1 MSQRCV
7 ASKFHHPLPE
17 KDSLMSNPKN
27 ERERD
32 LLRRP
37 YKRKLI
43 ADFPSG
49 ILLSVSVRDLEELDR
64 PERDADESD
73 EA

>member
-1 MSQRCV
+1 
-7 ASKFHHPLPE
+7 LPTLAFISTLHALLT
-17 KDSLMSNPKN
+17 KGPSMSNLKN
-27 ERERD
+27 ERERE
-32 LLRRP
+32 P

-49 ILLSVSVRDLEELDR
+49 ILLSVSVRDLEELER

-73 EA
+73 ES

>member
-1 MSQRCV
+1 
-7 ASKFHHPLPE
+7 
-17 KDSLMSNPKN
+17 MSNPKN

-32 LLRRP
+32 LLHRP

-49 ILLSVSVRDLEELDR
+49 ILLSVSVGDLEELEG

-73 EA
+73 ET

>member
-1 MSQRCV
+1 
-7 ASKFHHPLPE
+7 
-17 KDSLMSNPKN
+17 MSNYKN

-32 LLRRP
+32 LLQRP

-49 ILLSVSVRDLEELDR
+49 ILLSVSVRDLEELEC
-64 PERDADESD
+64 PERDVDESD
-73 EA
+73 ES

>member
-1 MSQRCV
+1 
-7 ASKFHHPLPE
+7 
-17 KDSLMSNPKN
+17 MSNVK
-27 ERERD
+27 EDHERD
-32 LLRRP
+32 LPHRP

-49 ILLSVSVRDLEELDR
+49 ILLSVSVRDLEELER

-73 EA
+73 DT

>member
-1 MSQRCV
+1 
-7 ASKFHHPLPE
+7 
-17 KDSLMSNPKN
+17 MSNLKH
-27 ERERD
+27 ERERE
-32 LLRRP
+32 RP

-49 ILLSVSVRDLEELDR
+49 ILLSVSVRDLEDLEQ

-73 EA
+73 ET